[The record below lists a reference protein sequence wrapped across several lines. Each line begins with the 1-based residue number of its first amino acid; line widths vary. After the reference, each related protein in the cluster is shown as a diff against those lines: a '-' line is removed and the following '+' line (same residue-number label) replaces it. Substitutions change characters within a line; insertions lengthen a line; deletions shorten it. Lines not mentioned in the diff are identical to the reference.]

1 MLTYLLVENL
11 AVIKKASLDFGPGL
25 NIITGETGAGKS
37 VLVGALKFLMGER
50 FNKATLR
57 DSSLPLSVEA
67 TFSNLPSINEE
78 LKFAFDIEDEVVLSR
93 LADSDAKNKVLINS
107 KVAPVNKLKEVSEF
121 LMDIHGQHEHQLL
134 FNPKRHLSMIDYF
147 IPMNIK
153 NNYASSYRT
162 YKNKKDELE
171 KLNKD
176 LDESSRLKDLYQFDI
191 NEIDLLS
198 LDKGKDSNIDNE
210 ITFLSEMDKIKQ
222 CTATVIDILEEGEIS
237 AMELLSKSSKSL
249 FAVEKLSPDLTKASD
264 MIKLSY
270 EQIEE
275 SVQLIK
281 NVFDKQEN
289 SENELNN
296 LIERKY
302 KLANLYKKY
311 STQDIDVILV
321 KREELQEKLSRI
333 DNFKEIQEKLVEELS
348 ICRKE
353 ASEKAEILN
362 GSRHELSK
370 NLSEKIVTIL
380 EQLELNGSRFE
391 VRFTELD
398 DLDKNGGVAAE
409 FYISTNKG
417 FDLQPLASVASGG
430 EISRVML
437 SLKEVFADSDH
448 VETLLFDEID
458 TGISGKAAKSVAERL
473 KSLSRTKQLIVIT
486 HLPVVAAMA
495 DSHFHIVKKADTEL
509 TTTEI
514 VKLDSRDRETVLAIM
529 MTGSESETSL
539 SQAREL
545 IEASKQQ
552 G

>member
-1 MLTYLLVENL
+1 MLTYLSVENL
-11 AVIKKASLDFGPGL
+11 AVIKKSSLDFGSGL

-57 DSSLPLSVEA
+57 DSSMPLLVEA
-67 TFSNLPSINEE
+67 TFSNLPSINDE
-78 LKFAFDIEDEVVLSR
+78 LKYAFDIDEEVILSR
-93 LADSDAKNKVLINS
+93 LADIDAKNKVLINS

-134 FNPKRHLSMIDYF
+134 FNPKRHLGMIDYF

-153 NNYASSYRT
+153 NNYALSYRN
-162 YKNKKDELE
+162 YKNKKDELDN
-171 KLNKD
+171 LNKD

-198 LDKGKDSNIDNE
+198 LNKDKDLKIDNE

-237 AMELLSKSSKSL
+237 VIDLLSKSSKSL
-249 FAVEKLSPDLTKASD
+249 FNVEKLSPDLTKASD
-264 MIKLSY
+264 MIKNSY

-275 SVQLIK
+275 SVKLIK

-296 LIERKY
+296 LIDRKY
-302 KLANLYKKY
+302 KLVNLYKKY
-311 STQDIDVILV
+311 STQDIDVILN
-321 KREELQEKLSRI
+321 KRDELQEKLSRI
-333 DNFKEIQEKLVEELS
+333 DNFKEIQEKLIEELS

-353 ASEKAEILN
+353 AGEKAEILN
-362 GSRHELSK
+362 CSRHELSK
-370 NLSEKIVTIL
+370 NLSEKIVVIL

-391 VRFTELD
+391 VRFTELSE
-398 DLDKNGGVAAE
+398 LDKNGGVVAE

-417 FDLQPLASVASGG
+417 FDLQPLVSVASGG

-437 SLKEVFADSDH
+437 ALKEVFADSDH

-473 KSLSRTKQLIVIT
+473 KSLSCTKQLIVIT

-495 DSHFHIVKKADTEL
+495 DSHFHIIKRVDTDI
-509 TTTEI
+509 TTTDI
-514 VKLDSRDRETVLAIM
+514 IKLSSSERERVLAIM

-545 IEASKQQ
+545 INSSKQ
-552 G
+552 